1 MESVTKRTP
10 GVGRGAYRG
19 GMTQTTGTTSPPPPR
34 SAGIRK
40 GPEAQFIGDGLRA
53 FRDDLVRGAWAYRPL
68 PVLNVPD
75 SDTMR
80 LPGMRR
86 LASHAP
92 HVLVFGAIGFALLV
106 CLGTGQ
112 YMSLPELMVL
122 GLFAVAPAVLAATRP
137 VAAWWL
143 TMPVGAFASVL
154 TGYGDSLPFGPVSF
168 LVTLIVST
176 IAAAWQGPRAAL
188 WMWLITAAFSL
199 FVSGTMGVGSGSTI
213 PLLFFL
219 GLVLSAVSIWHFRR
233 TTRETVREAH
243 REVSAERSA
252 TAAER
257 TRAVRLEERTTI
269 ARELHDVVAHHMSV
283 VAIQAEAAPYR
294 VENPPQELADAFA
307 AIRESAV
314 AALTELRRVLGVVR
328 ADDYEAPDAP
338 QPVLADLDRL
348 LDGVREAGVPVEK
361 LVTGRRRELP
371 QGVELSAYRMVQEA
385 LSNVLRHAPGASAR
399 VELAYVPVGLGLRVV
414 NDAPERPADPSPG
427 AGQGL
432 TGMRERA
439 AVLGGELHAGPDE
452 SGGFEVSAFLPAPL
466 PAPEET
472 APAEPVS
479 TEPAPAEPTSAEPT
493 PAEPTP
499 AAPAPDGAPTTP
511 LTLVKKEDR

>member
-1 MESVTKRTP
+1 
-10 GVGRGAYRG
+10 
-19 GMTQTTGTTSPPPPR
+19 MTQTTGTTSPPPPR

-338 QPVLADLDRL
+338 QPV
-348 LDGVREAGVPVEK
+348 
-361 LVTGRRRELP
+361 
-371 QGVELSAYRMVQEA
+371 
-385 LSNVLRHAPGASAR
+385 
-399 VELAYVPVGLGLRVV
+399 
-414 NDAPERPADPSPG
+414 
-427 AGQGL
+427 
-432 TGMRERA
+432 
-439 AVLGGELHAGPDE
+439 
-452 SGGFEVSAFLPAPL
+452 
-466 PAPEET
+466 
-472 APAEPVS
+472 
-479 TEPAPAEPTSAEPT
+479 
-493 PAEPTP
+493 
-499 AAPAPDGAPTTP
+499 
-511 LTLVKKEDR
+511 

>member
-1 MESVTKRTP
+1 
-10 GVGRGAYRG
+10 
-19 GMTQTTGTTSPPPPR
+19 MTQTTGTTSPPPPR

-40 GPEAQFIGDGLRA
+40 GPEAQFISAGLRA

-92 HVLVFGAIGFALLV
+92 HVLVFGATLFALLV
-106 CLGTGQ
+106 SLGSGQ
-112 YMSLPELMVL
+112 YMSLPERLVV
-122 GLFAVAPAVLAATRP
+122 GLFTISPALLVATRP

-143 TMPVGAFASVL
+143 TLPVGAFASVL
-154 TGYGDSLPFGPVSF
+154 SGYGDTLPFGPVSF
-168 LVTLIVST
+168 LVTLIVAT
-176 IAAAWQGPRAAL
+176 VAAAWQGPRAAL
-188 WMWLITAAFSL
+188 WMWLITAGFSF
-199 FVSGTMGVGSGSTI
+199 FVGGMMGMDYGGTGI
-213 PLLFFL
+213 PLLFLL
-219 GLVLSAVSIWHFRR
+219 GLALSAVSIWHFRR

-466 PAPEET
+466 PAPEES
-472 APAEPVS
+472 APAEPVPAETVS
-479 TEPAPAEPTSAEPT
+479 ADPVAPEPAPAEP
-493 PAEPTP
+493 
-499 AAPAPDGAPTTP
+499 APQASAPDEAPTTP